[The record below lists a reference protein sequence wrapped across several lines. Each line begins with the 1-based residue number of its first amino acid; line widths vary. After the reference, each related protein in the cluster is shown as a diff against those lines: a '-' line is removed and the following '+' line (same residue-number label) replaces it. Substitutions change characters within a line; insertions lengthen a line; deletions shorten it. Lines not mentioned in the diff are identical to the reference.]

1 MWRSGRPEMAGRLTV
16 LGVSASL
23 TVGTEVSGPG
33 PVTSQ
38 GNIIRQYILYYIYNK
53 SISQYNKT
61 I

>member
-1 MWRSGRPEMAGRLTV
+1 MAGRLTV